1 MQSAGTLVAAVAEA
15 ELGNVQEEVRCTK
28 AVVVV
33 EPVSSSVVAGDEVL
47 DTGLAEE
54 RTVAARQER
63 CSLANAQ
70 CTGVVVVAAAAAAEE
85 EVDGTV
91 IGPAADIVE
100 PFHLLL
106 HGHCL
111 HPMKSPK
118 DWDLETSVILLIQL
132 A

>member
-15 ELGNVQEEVRCTK
+15 ELGNVQEDVRCTK
-28 AVVVV
+28 VAVVVG
-33 EPVSSSVVAGDEVL
+33 PVSSSAVAGDEVL
-47 DTGLAEE
+47 DMGRAEE

-70 CTGVVVVAAAAAAEE
+70 CTGVAVAEE

-100 PFHLLL
+100 PFHLPL
-106 HGHCL
+106 HGHYL

-118 DWDLETSVILLIQL
+118 DWDLELFVILLIQL